1 MGWTPNCLQSTVLL
15 STVLLSTVL
24 QSFQMAKELHF
35 I

>member
-1 MGWTPNCLQSTVLL
+1 VGWTPNCLQSTVLL